1 MTLWLLGLNHQTAPV
16 DLRERVAFAGDALG
30 RALASLRKLPEVHE
44 AALLSTCNRTEIYA
58 VAADGQA
65 LAAWLDEQA
74 EGLGAYLYQHRDADA
89 VRHLFR
95 VATGLD
101 SMVLGE
107 PQILGQVKEA
117 WALARE
123 HGALGGR
130 LDRLFQQTFAV
141 AKRARTDTRI
151 GANPVSVASTAVRL
165 AQDSFAHLPDS
176 TVLLVGAGE
185 TIELAARHLA
195 KGGVRRLLVAN
206 RTLAHAQ
213 DLATRH
219 GGYALPLTE
228 LDRHLAEADVVF
240 SATASREPVLRQ
252 AQVEAALN
260 ERTGQSQPELLVVVD
275 AVDELL
281 GSHPQVA
288 GTLQRI
294 ADEGRDKRVR
304 LLMSSTEPTST
315 FAVGAR
321 VGRPVEATSDVVIA
335 LRTATAQTSMDAL
348 GGPQAWQLPM
358 SPPGLGYVRPR
369 DGAITGPVR
378 LFTAADV
385 APALSS
391 RLMTI

>member
-1 MTLWLLGLNHQTAPV
+1 MSAAQTHSPAWPGRRLLDALGVTELHTFDPRAGWRRRADDDVLVILVGAPV
-16 DLRERVAFAGDALG
+16 DAPDSVVSIELGDHANVALCVGIAGKTTALQSLALSVCTLYPPTRVQLAIADTQNGITSANATTGPPPHVVAHCAG
-30 RALASLRKLPEVHE
+30 
-44 AALLSTCNRTEIYA
+44 NRR
-58 VAADGQA
+58 AADPP
-65 LAAWLDEQA
+65 
-74 EGLGAYLYQHRDADA
+74 AD
-89 VRHLFR
+89 
-95 VATGLD
+95 
-101 SMVLGE
+101 
-107 PQILGQVKEA
+107 
-117 WALARE
+117 W
-123 HGALGGR
+123 
-130 LDRLFQQTFAV
+130 
-141 AKRARTDTRI
+141 DTWC
-151 GANPVSVASTAVRL
+151 
-165 AQDSFAHLPDS
+165 
-176 TVLLVGAGE
+176 
-185 TIELAARHLA
+185 
-195 KGGVRRLLVAN
+195 
-206 RTLAHAQ
+206 
-213 DLATRH
+213 
-219 GGYALPLTE
+219 
-228 LDRHLAEADVVF
+228 
-240 SATASREPVLRQ
+240 

>member
-1 MTLWLLGLNHQTAPV
+1 MSAAQTPSPAWPGRRLLDALGVTELDTFDPRAGWRLRADDDVLAIPVGAPV
-16 DLRERVAFAGDALG
+16 DAPDSVVSIELGDHANVALCVGIAGKTTALQSLALSVCTLYPPTRVQLAIADTQNGITSANATTGPPPHVVAHCAGY
-30 RALASLRKLPEVHE
+30 RR
-44 AALLSTCNRTEIYA
+44 
-58 VAADGQA
+58 AADPP
-65 LAAWLDEQA
+65 
-74 EGLGAYLYQHRDADA
+74 AD
-89 VRHLFR
+89 
-95 VATGLD
+95 
-101 SMVLGE
+101 
-107 PQILGQVKEA
+107 
-117 WALARE
+117 W
-123 HGALGGR
+123 
-130 LDRLFQQTFAV
+130 
-141 AKRARTDTRI
+141 DTWC
-151 GANPVSVASTAVRL
+151 
-165 AQDSFAHLPDS
+165 
-176 TVLLVGAGE
+176 
-185 TIELAARHLA
+185 
-195 KGGVRRLLVAN
+195 
-206 RTLAHAQ
+206 
-213 DLATRH
+213 
-219 GGYALPLTE
+219 
-228 LDRHLAEADVVF
+228 
-240 SATASREPVLRQ
+240 

-304 LLMSSTEPTST
+304 LLMSSTEQTST

-378 LFTAADV
+378 LFTAAHV

>member
-1 MTLWLLGLNHQTAPV
+1 MSAAQTHSPDWPGRRLLDALGVTDLDTFDPRAGWRRHADDDVLTIPIGAPV
-16 DLRERVAFAGDALG
+16 DA
-30 RALASLRKLPEVHE
+30 
-44 AALLSTCNRTEIYA
+44 
-58 VAADGQA
+58 
-65 LAAWLDEQA
+65 
-74 EGLGAYLYQHRDADA
+74 
-89 VRHLFR
+89 
-95 VATGLD
+95 
-101 SMVLGE
+101 
-107 PQILGQVKEA
+107 
-117 WALARE
+117 
-123 HGALGGR
+123 
-130 LDRLFQQTFAV
+130 
-141 AKRARTDTRI
+141 
-151 GANPVSVASTAVRL
+151 
-165 AQDSFAHLPDS
+165 PDS
-176 TVLLVGAGE
+176 TVS
-185 TIELAARHLA
+185 IELGDHANVALCVGITGKTTALQSLALSVCTLYPPTRVQLAIADTQNGITSANATTGPPPHVVAHCAGYRRAADPP
-195 KGGVRRLLVAN
+195 AN
-206 RTLAHAQ
+206 WDTWC
-213 DLATRH
+213 
-219 GGYALPLTE
+219 
-228 LDRHLAEADVVF
+228 
-240 SATASREPVLRQ
+240 

-260 ERTGQSQPELLVVVD
+260 ERIGQSQPELLVVVD

-304 LLMSSTEPTST
+304 LLMSSTEQTST

>member
-1 MTLWLLGLNHQTAPV
+1 MSAAQTHSPAWPGRRLL
-16 DLRERVAFAGDALG
+16 DALG
-30 RALASLRKLPEVHE
+30 VTDLDTFDPRAGWRRRADDDVLVIPVGVPVDAPDSVVSIELGDHANVALCVGIAGKTTALQSLA
-44 AALLSTCNRTEIYA
+44 LSVCTLYPPTRVQLAIADTQNGIASANATTGPPPHVVAHCAGYRR
-58 VAADGQA
+58 AADPPA
-65 LAAWLDEQA
+65 NW
-74 EGLGAYLYQHRDADA
+74 
-89 VRHLFR
+89 
-95 VATGLD
+95 
-101 SMVLGE
+101 
-107 PQILGQVKEA
+107 
-117 WALARE
+117 
-123 HGALGGR
+123 
-130 LDRLFQQTFAV
+130 
-141 AKRARTDTRI
+141 DTWC
-151 GANPVSVASTAVRL
+151 
-165 AQDSFAHLPDS
+165 
-176 TVLLVGAGE
+176 
-185 TIELAARHLA
+185 
-195 KGGVRRLLVAN
+195 
-206 RTLAHAQ
+206 
-213 DLATRH
+213 
-219 GGYALPLTE
+219 
-228 LDRHLAEADVVF
+228 
-240 SATASREPVLRQ
+240 

-281 GSHPQVA
+281 GSHPRVA
-288 GTLQRI
+288 DTLQRI

>member
-1 MTLWLLGLNHQTAPV
+1 MSAAQTHSPAWPGRRLLDALGVTDLDTFDPRAGWRRRADDDVLAIPVGAPV
-16 DLRERVAFAGDALG
+16 DAPDSVVSIELGDHANVALCVGIAGKTTALQSLALSVCTLYSPTRVQLAIADTQNGITSANATTGPAPHVVAHCAGY
-30 RALASLRKLPEVHE
+30 RR
-44 AALLSTCNRTEIYA
+44 
-58 VAADGQA
+58 AADPPA
-65 LAAWLDEQA
+65 NW
-74 EGLGAYLYQHRDADA
+74 
-89 VRHLFR
+89 
-95 VATGLD
+95 
-101 SMVLGE
+101 
-107 PQILGQVKEA
+107 
-117 WALARE
+117 
-123 HGALGGR
+123 
-130 LDRLFQQTFAV
+130 
-141 AKRARTDTRI
+141 DTWC
-151 GANPVSVASTAVRL
+151 
-165 AQDSFAHLPDS
+165 
-176 TVLLVGAGE
+176 
-185 TIELAARHLA
+185 
-195 KGGVRRLLVAN
+195 
-206 RTLAHAQ
+206 
-213 DLATRH
+213 
-219 GGYALPLTE
+219 
-228 LDRHLAEADVVF
+228 
-240 SATASREPVLRQ
+240 

-304 LLMSSTEPTST
+304 LLMSSTEQTST

-358 SPPGLGYVRPR
+358 SPPGLGYVRTP
-369 DGAITGPVR
+369 DGASTGPVR

>member
-1 MTLWLLGLNHQTAPV
+1 MSAAQTHSPAWPGRRLLDALGVTELDTFDPRAGWRRRADDDVLAIPVGAPV
-16 DLRERVAFAGDALG
+16 DAPDSVVSIELGDHANVALCVGIAGKTTALQSLALSVCTLYPPTRVQLAIADTQNGIASANATTGPPPHVVAHCAGY
-30 RALASLRKLPEVHE
+30 RR
-44 AALLSTCNRTEIYA
+44 
-58 VAADGQA
+58 AADPP
-65 LAAWLDEQA
+65 
-74 EGLGAYLYQHRDADA
+74 AD
-89 VRHLFR
+89 
-95 VATGLD
+95 
-101 SMVLGE
+101 
-107 PQILGQVKEA
+107 
-117 WALARE
+117 W
-123 HGALGGR
+123 
-130 LDRLFQQTFAV
+130 
-141 AKRARTDTRI
+141 DTWC
-151 GANPVSVASTAVRL
+151 
-165 AQDSFAHLPDS
+165 
-176 TVLLVGAGE
+176 
-185 TIELAARHLA
+185 
-195 KGGVRRLLVAN
+195 
-206 RTLAHAQ
+206 
-213 DLATRH
+213 
-219 GGYALPLTE
+219 
-228 LDRHLAEADVVF
+228 
-240 SATASREPVLRQ
+240 

>member
-1 MTLWLLGLNHQTAPV
+1 MSAAQTHSPAWPGRRLLDALGVTDLDTFDPRAGWRRRADDDVLAIPVGAPV
-16 DLRERVAFAGDALG
+16 DAPDSVVSIELGDHANVALCVGIAG
-30 RALASLRKLPEVHE
+30 KTT
-44 AALLSTCNRTEIYA
+44 ALLSLALSVCTLYPPTRVQLAIADTQNGITSANATTGPPPHVVAHCAGYRR
-58 VAADGQA
+58 AADPPA
-65 LAAWLDEQA
+65 NW
-74 EGLGAYLYQHRDADA
+74 
-89 VRHLFR
+89 
-95 VATGLD
+95 
-101 SMVLGE
+101 
-107 PQILGQVKEA
+107 
-117 WALARE
+117 
-123 HGALGGR
+123 
-130 LDRLFQQTFAV
+130 
-141 AKRARTDTRI
+141 DTWC
-151 GANPVSVASTAVRL
+151 
-165 AQDSFAHLPDS
+165 
-176 TVLLVGAGE
+176 
-185 TIELAARHLA
+185 
-195 KGGVRRLLVAN
+195 
-206 RTLAHAQ
+206 
-213 DLATRH
+213 
-219 GGYALPLTE
+219 
-228 LDRHLAEADVVF
+228 
-240 SATASREPVLRQ
+240 

-304 LLMSSTEPTST
+304 LLMSSTEQTST

-358 SPPGLGYVRPR
+358 SPPGLGYVRTP
-369 DGAITGPVR
+369 DGASTGPVR

>member
-1 MTLWLLGLNHQTAPV
+1 MSAAQTHSPAWPGRRLLDALGVTELDTFDPRAGWRLRADDDVLAIPVGAPV
-16 DLRERVAFAGDALG
+16 DAPDSVVSIELGDHANVALCVGIAGKTTALQSLALSVCTLYPPTRVQLAIADTQNGITSANATTGPPPHVVAHCAGY
-30 RALASLRKLPEVHE
+30 RR
-44 AALLSTCNRTEIYA
+44 
-58 VAADGQA
+58 AADPP
-65 LAAWLDEQA
+65 
-74 EGLGAYLYQHRDADA
+74 AD
-89 VRHLFR
+89 
-95 VATGLD
+95 
-101 SMVLGE
+101 
-107 PQILGQVKEA
+107 
-117 WALARE
+117 W
-123 HGALGGR
+123 
-130 LDRLFQQTFAV
+130 
-141 AKRARTDTRI
+141 DTWC
-151 GANPVSVASTAVRL
+151 
-165 AQDSFAHLPDS
+165 
-176 TVLLVGAGE
+176 
-185 TIELAARHLA
+185 
-195 KGGVRRLLVAN
+195 
-206 RTLAHAQ
+206 
-213 DLATRH
+213 
-219 GGYALPLTE
+219 
-228 LDRHLAEADVVF
+228 
-240 SATASREPVLRQ
+240 

-304 LLMSSTEPTST
+304 LLMSSTEQTST

-358 SPPGLGYVRPR
+358 SPPGLGYVRTR

-378 LFTAADV
+378 LFTAAHV